1 MSRQTG
7 EGKVDYAFEHFWS
20 SNVAPWEKR
29 IFLPKGTMGIIR
41 FYNFDIGSAIVKH
54 GHLTGFKWLGEPILQ
69 SAIQQNSDTIFVI
82 GAHSNTGDKKYNFR
96 LSEARA
102 ASIAQLLAESGIPSA
117 RMDVLGNATLDRDSR
132 GEKERWRAVSVMF
145 TAMTNPL
152 GQGNFETY

>member
-20 SNVAPWEKR
+20 PTVTGWEKKY
-29 IFLPKGTMGIIR
+29 FLPAGTMGIIR
-41 FYNFDIGSAIVKH
+41 FYNFDIGSAVVKH
-54 GHLTGFKWLGEPILQ
+54 GHLTGYKWLGEPILQ
-69 SAIQQNSDTIFVI
+69 SAVQQNNDTIFVI
-82 GAHSNTGDKKYNFR
+82 GAHSNTGDRKYNFR

-102 ASIAQLLAESGIPSA
+102 VSIAQLLGESGVPSA
-117 RMDVLGNATLDRDSR
+117 RMDVLGSATLDRDSR

-152 GQGNFETY
+152 GEGTYY